1 LIELK
6 DIQDIKKEKSKRGVF
21 SDAIKLITKD
31 KQEVNLLTFYAL
43 DSDIEL
49 LTRLGS
55 ISFPICSRET
65 R

>member
-49 LTRLGS
+49 LTHLGS